1 MLPEQYV
8 AITFT
13 LVLFSRLSCLPLFC
27 FDYSCLIP
35 LFSTCFFLCEKIM
48 RGNVMCYWTSFFWSI
63 FLDVYFVAKWLF
75 WKQLYH
81 SFLSFRKWNFSVVF
95 NSLYMGY
102 LKILLFSEPSRQLW
116 WYSLLSV
123 SFVLFCLPIFVVLTK
138 IFVYNL
144 LWCNFPLV
152 NGFARLNLVVGL
164 DCFELWFC
172 REVLLI
178 GKWDLVHQLLEV
190 SDSVYPVCIKF
201 GRKLSES

>member
-1 MLPEQYV
+1 
-8 AITFT
+8 
-13 LVLFSRLSCLPLFC
+13 
-27 FDYSCLIP
+27 
-35 LFSTCFFLCEKIM
+35 
-48 RGNVMCYWTSFFWSI
+48 
-63 FLDVYFVAKWLF
+63 
-75 WKQLYH
+75 
-81 SFLSFRKWNFSVVF
+81 
-95 NSLYMGY
+95 MGY

-172 REVLLI
+172 CEVLLI

-190 SDSVYPVCIKF
+190 SDSVYPVCYKVWKEAVWELGKESQHCRDLTHISKVW
-201 GRKLSES
+201 GLSSSC